1 MALITKSYYNTL
13 FSRSSFDLIDSLN
26 VLVSDAWL
34 THLLRKNLEIFFYV
48 KSNFIFKK
56 NKSMIFIHRRNHF
69 LK

>member
-13 FSRSSFDLIDSLN
+13 FSRSAFDLIDSLN

-48 KSNFIFKK
+48 KSNFILKK
-56 NKSMIFIHRRNHF
+56 K
-69 LK
+69 